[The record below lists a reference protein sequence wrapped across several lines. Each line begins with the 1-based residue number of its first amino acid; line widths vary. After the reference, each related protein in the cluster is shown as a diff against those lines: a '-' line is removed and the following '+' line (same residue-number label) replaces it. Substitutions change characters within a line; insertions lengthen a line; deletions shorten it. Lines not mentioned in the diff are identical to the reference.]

1 MILLKRYVLVEIFGM
16 QRSLVYISHADGYF
30 LKLVLLRKHIGI
42 ALSLRKMNRNRLPQ
56 SFKIKIHGL
65 YLIYHYLRTS
75 DIFICLRMNGTVDDP
90 VGPSVDK
97 DIIIIQTDKLLK
109 IYLGVIIAAHLLLDH
124 TVYPRALQHK
134 LHILAA
140 LLTVVYIPT
149 AQDELN
155 QRPYRDRYCVFIFKI
170 IIGHIMIIPFIRN
183 NVCLLHFVSEHRVRK
198 QKIHVLETK
207 TCICTD
213 LHIVRIKCVL
223 LLSLPQVS

>member
-1 MILLKRYVLVEIFGM
+1 MYRFIPYLLEFEFKSRPALILFYKIFKPVTYLNPRIGLVEIFGM

-65 YLIYHYLRTS
+65 YLIYHYLRTP
-75 DIFICLRMNGTVDDP
+75 DVFICLRMNGTVDYP

-170 IIGHIMIIPFIRN
+170 ISGH
-183 NVCLLHFVSEHRVRK
+183 
-198 QKIHVLETK
+198 KIYPRLF
-207 TCICTD
+207 
-213 LHIVRIKCVL
+213 
-223 LLSLPQVS
+223 LPYTAPAGAV